1 MVKESTIEQVV
12 TLEDAIDVL
21 ERELPGTEAN
31 EYSDVVIDRI
41 TIEYVVIQE
50 EDGGVSCFPFW
61 RFYMSY
67 EEYAQRENQ
76 NLICGVNMITGEF
89 LYEERGFWF

>member
-1 MVKESTIEQVV
+1 MGDKKIISDIQ
-12 TLEDAIDVL
+12 A
-21 ERELPGTEAN
+21 RN
-31 EYSDVVIDRI
+31 EK
-41 TIEYVVIQE
+41 TFEYVVIQE

-67 EEYAQRENQ
+67 EEYAKRENQ